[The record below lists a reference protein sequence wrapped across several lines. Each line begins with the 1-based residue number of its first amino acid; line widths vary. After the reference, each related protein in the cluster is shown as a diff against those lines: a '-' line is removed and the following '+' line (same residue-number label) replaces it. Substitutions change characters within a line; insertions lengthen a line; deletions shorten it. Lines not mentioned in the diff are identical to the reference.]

1 MRLWIDS
8 MEKILLIDDDEGL
21 LHFLKRFFLR
31 KGFDVTA
38 CENARV
44 AIDVISRENFNLV
57 MLDYKM
63 PELNGLDALNEIK
76 KIDAKTPVILMTAYG
91 TTDLAIEA
99 MKQGA
104 YDYLVKPF
112 DQMDLTRIV
121 GEALAVNRQMKDVVG
136 FPVADPSPPP
146 FSKKKKS
153 ALQIIGN
160 SRKMQE
166 IYKLIGQIAEK
177 DVSVFISGESGTGKE
192 LVARAIYHHS
202 RRKEKPFIAINCAA
216 IPEALFES
224 ELFGHERGAFT
235 GADRTVIGKIERCD
249 QGTLFLDEI
258 TEMSLSLQ
266 AKLLRAIQEREIERV
281 GGAHTIP
288 VDVRILTATNK
299 DIDKEVEEGRF
310 RQDLY
315 WRLKVISL
323 NIPPLRE
330 RAEDIPAL
338 VDYFLG
344 HFCAEYGRA
353 QCFIKDSAL
362 KKLSAYSWPGNVRE
376 LENCVRRSVLLSA
389 GNIISEKDLMIPDE
403 QEVKQVQGFSHAQ
416 LLERLRGK
424 LENII
429 PDILRLSDQD
439 IHANIIEMVEETLIH
454 AALRECGDNQV
465 QAAKML
471 GISRNT
477 LRHRLKKQQDRQ
489 TGEPNPD

>member
-1 MRLWIDS
+1 MD
-8 MEKILLIDDDEGL
+8 KILVIDDDEGL
-21 LHFLKRFFLR
+21 LHFLSRFFKR

-38 CENARV
+38 STTPHD
-44 AIDVISRENFNLV
+44 AIDIMSQGNFNLV
-57 MLDYKM
+57 MLDYKL
-63 PELNGLDALNEIK
+63 PDLNGLDVLKEIK
-76 KIDAKTPVILMTAYG
+76 KRDTKIPVILMTAYG
-91 TTDLAIEA
+91 TTELAIEA

-121 GEALAVNRQMKDVVG
+121 KEALAVSRQMKNVVG
-136 FPVADPSPPP
+136 LPVSGPSHSSFP
-146 FSKKKKS
+146 KKKN
-153 ALQIIGN
+153 ALRIIGN

-202 RRKEKPFIAINCAA
+202 LRKEQPFIAVNCAA
-216 IPEALFES
+216 IPETLFES
-224 ELFGHERGAFT
+224 ELFGRERGAFT

-249 QGTLFLDEI
+249 HGTLFLDEI

-266 AKLLRAIQEREIERV
+266 AKLLRAIQEQEIERV
-281 GGAHTIP
+281 GGTQVIP
-288 VDVRILTATNK
+288 VDVRFLAATNK
-299 DIDKEVEEGRF
+299 NIEKEVAAGRF
-310 RQDLY
+310 RQDLF
-315 WRLKVISL
+315 WRLKVIYL

-338 VDYFLG
+338 ADYFLER
-344 HFCAEYGRA
+344 FCDEYDQAR
-353 QCFIKDSAL
+353 CFIKDSAL
-362 KKLSAYSWPGNVRE
+362 KRLSSYSWPGNVRE
-376 LENCVRRSVLLSA
+376 FENCVRRSVLLSA
-389 GNIISEKDLMIPDE
+389 GNIISEKDLMIPDMPE
-403 QEVKQVQGFSHAQ
+403 TILSCGVSHDQ
-416 LLERLRGK
+416 LLERLRKK

-439 IHANIIEMVEETLIH
+439 IHANIIEMVEEILIR
-454 AALRECGDNQV
+454 AALHDCGDNQV

-477 LRHRLKKQQDRQ
+477 LRHRLKRLQDRKLSEM
-489 TGEPNPD
+489 TSK

>member
-1 MRLWIDS
+1 

-38 CENARV
+38 CENPRT
-44 AIDVISRENFNLV
+44 AIDAISSQNFNLV
-57 MLDYKM
+57 ILDYKM
-63 PELNGLDALNEIK
+63 PEMNGLDALKEIK
-76 KIDAKTPVILMTAYG
+76 QIDAKTPVILMTAYG

-146 FSKKKKS
+146 FSKNKS

-192 LVARAIYHHS
+192 LVARAIYPHS
-202 RRKEKPFIAINCAA
+202 QRKEKPFIAINCAA

-235 GADRTVIGKIERCD
+235 GAERTVIGKIERCD

-258 TEMSLSLQ
+258 TEMSLPLQ

-281 GGAHTIP
+281 GGAKTIS
-288 VDVRILTATNK
+288 VDVRFLAATNK
-299 DIDKEVEEGRF
+299 DIEKEVEEGRF

-330 RAEDIPAL
+330 RIEDIPAL
-338 VDYFLG
+338 VDYFLV
-344 HFCAEYGRA
+344 HFCTEYDRA

-362 KKLSAYSWPGNVRE
+362 KKLSAYPWPGNVRE

-389 GNIISEKDLMIPDE
+389 GNIITEKDLMIPDAE
-403 QEVKQVQGFSHAQ
+403 EVKLVRGFNREQ

-424 LENII
+424 LESII

-439 IHANIIEMVEETLIH
+439 IHANIIEMVEETLIR
-454 AALRECGDNQV
+454 AALLECGDNQV

-489 TGEPNPD
+489 AGESCPD

>member
-1 MRLWIDS
+1 

-21 LHFLKRFFLR
+21 LHFLSRFFLR
-31 KGFDVTA
+31 KGFDVTTFTD
-38 CENARV
+38 ARI
-44 AIDVISRENFNLV
+44 AIDAISRQNFDLV

-63 PELNGLDALNEIK
+63 PELNGLDALEEIK
-76 KIDAKTPVILMTAYG
+76 KIDTKTPVILMTAYG

-112 DQMDLTRIV
+112 EQMDLTRIV
-121 GEALAVNRQMKDVVG
+121 GEALAVNRQVKDVVG
-136 FPVADPSPPP
+136 FPVADPSPPS
-146 FSKKKKS
+146 FSKTKS
-153 ALQIIGN
+153 ALKIIGN

-177 DVSVFISGESGTGKE
+177 NVAVFITGESGTGKE

-202 RRKEKPFIAINCAA
+202 GRKEKPFIAVNCAA
-216 IPEALFES
+216 IPESLFES

-235 GADRTVIGKIERCD
+235 GAERTVIGKIERCD

-258 TEMSLSLQ
+258 AEMSLPLQ
-266 AKLLRAIQEREIERV
+266 AKLLRTIQEKEIERV
-281 GGAHTIP
+281 GGDRIIP
-288 VDVRILTATNK
+288 VDVRIIAATNK
-299 DIDKEVEEGRF
+299 EIEKEVEGGRF

-315 WRLKVISL
+315 WRLQVISL
-323 NIPPLRE
+323 HIPPLRE
-330 RAEDIPAL
+330 RIEDLPAL
-338 VDYFLG
+338 VEYFLAR
-344 HFCAEYGRA
+344 FCSEYNRA

-376 LENCVRRSVLLSA
+376 LENCVRRAVLLSA
-389 GNIISEKDLMIPDE
+389 GNVIAEKDLMLPE
-403 QEVKQVQGFSHAQ
+403 AEEKKRLQGFSREQ
-416 LLERLRGK
+416 LVDRLREK

-439 IHANIIEMVEETLIH
+439 IHANIIEMVEETLIR

-477 LRHRLKKQQDRQ
+477 LRHRLKRQQKHQADEKSQ
-489 TGEPNPD
+489 G

>member
-1 MRLWIDS
+1 

-38 CENARV
+38 CANARI
-44 AIDVISRENFNLV
+44 AIDAISRQDFNLV

-63 PELNGLDALNEIK
+63 PEMNGLDAIKEIK
-76 KIDAKTPVILMTAYG
+76 KIDAKTPIILMTAYG

-112 DQMDLTRIV
+112 DQLDLTRIV
-121 GEALAVNRQMKDVVG
+121 GEALAVNRQIKDVVG
-136 FPVADPSPPP
+136 FPVSGRSTSPV
-146 FSKKKKS
+146 SKKKS
-153 ALQIIGN
+153 TLQIIGN
-160 SRKMQE
+160 SKKMQE
-166 IYKLIGQIAEK
+166 IYKLIGQIAERN
-177 DVSVFISGESGTGKE
+177 VSVFITGESGTGKE

-202 RRKEKPFIAINCAA
+202 QRKEKPFIAINSAA

-235 GADRTVIGKIERCD
+235 GAERTVIGKIERCD

-258 TEMSLSLQ
+258 TEMSLPLQ
-266 AKLLRAIQEREIERV
+266 AKLLRAIQEQEIERV
-281 GGAHTIP
+281 GGAKTIP
-288 VDVRILTATNK
+288 VDVRILAATNK
-299 DIDKEVEEGRF
+299 DIEKEVEEGRF

-323 NIPPLRE
+323 DIPPLRE
-330 RAEDIPAL
+330 RTEDIPVL

-344 HFCAEYGRA
+344 RFCTEYERA

-362 KKLSAYSWPGNVRE
+362 KKISAYSWPGNVRE
-376 LENCVRRSVLLSA
+376 LENCIRRSVLLSA
-389 GNIISEKDLMIPDE
+389 GNIIAEKDLMIPDVTE
-403 QEVKQVQGFSHAQ
+403 SQNVRELSRNQ
-416 LLERLRGK
+416 LLDRLRKK

-429 PDILRLSDQD
+429 PDILHLSDQD
-439 IHANIIEMVEETLIH
+439 SHANIIEMVEETLIR

-477 LRHRLKKQQDRQ
+477 LRHRLKRRQERQ
-489 TGEPNPD
+489 TGEETPD

>member
-1 MRLWIDS
+1 MDL

-31 KGFDVTA
+31 KGFDVTV
-38 CENARV
+38 CDNARI
-44 AIDVISRENFNLV
+44 AIDAISRENFDLV
-57 MLDYKM
+57 LLDYKM
-63 PELNGLDALNEIK
+63 PKLNGLDALIEIK

-112 DQMDLTRIV
+112 DQIDLTRIV
-121 GEALAVNRQMKDVVG
+121 GEALAVNRQIKDVVG
-136 FPVADPSPPP
+136 FPVTDPSLPA
-146 FSKKKKS
+146 FSKKKS
-153 ALQIIGN
+153 ALRIIGN

-177 DVSVFISGESGTGKE
+177 KVSVFITGESGTGKE

-216 IPEALFES
+216 IPESLFES

-235 GADRTVIGKIERCD
+235 GAERTVIGKIERCD

-258 TEMSLSLQ
+258 TEMSFPLQ
-266 AKLLRAIQEREIERV
+266 AKLLRAIQEQEIERV
-281 GGAHTIP
+281 GGNSTIP
-288 VDVRILTATNK
+288 VDVRILAATNK
-299 DIDKEVEEGRF
+299 DIEKEVEEGRF

-330 RAEDIPAL
+330 RTEDIPAL
-338 VDYFLG
+338 VDYFLER
-344 HFCAEYGRA
+344 FCAEYGRA

-362 KKLSAYSWPGNVRE
+362 KKLSAYAWPGNVRE

-389 GNIISEKDLMIPDE
+389 GNVIAEKDLMIPDAE
-403 QEVKQVQGFSHAQ
+403 EAQQIQGLSRDQ
-416 LLERLRGK
+416 LLERLREK

-429 PDILRLSDQD
+429 PDILHLSDQD
-439 IHANIIEMVEETLIH
+439 IHANIIEMVEETLIS

-477 LRHRLKKQQDRQ
+477 FRHRLKRKQQRK
-489 TGEPNPD
+489 TEEETPG

>member
-1 MRLWIDS
+1 MDS

-38 CENARV
+38 CENPKS
-44 AIDVISRENFNLV
+44 AIDAISRQNFNLV

-63 PELNGLDALNEIK
+63 PEMNGLDVLKEIK
-76 KIDAKTPVILMTAYG
+76 KIDTKTPVILMTAYG

-112 DQMDLTRIV
+112 DQLDLTRIV

-136 FPVADPSPPP
+136 FPVADPSLSP
-146 FSKKKKS
+146 FSKKKS

-177 DVSVFISGESGTGKE
+177 DVSIFISGESGTGKE

-202 RRKEKPFIAINCAA
+202 RRKEKQFIAINCAA
-216 IPEALFES
+216 IPESLFES

-235 GADRTVIGKIERCD
+235 GAERTVIGKIERCD

-258 TEMSLSLQ
+258 TEMSLPLQ
-266 AKLLRAIQEREIERV
+266 AKLLRAVQEREIERV

-288 VDVRILTATNK
+288 VDVRILAATNK
-299 DIDKEVEEGRF
+299 NIEKEVEEGRF
-310 RQDLY
+310 RPDLY
-315 WRLKVISL
+315 FRLKVISL
-323 NIPPLRE
+323 EIPPLRE
-330 RAEDIPAL
+330 RVEDLPAL

-344 HFCAEYGRA
+344 HFCSEYGRA

-389 GNIISEKDLMIPDE
+389 GNIITEKDLMIPDE
-403 QEVKQVQGFSHAQ
+403 KEVKRVQEFNREQ

-424 LENII
+424 LESII

-439 IHANIIEMVEETLIH
+439 IHANIIEMVEETLIR
-454 AALRECGDNQV
+454 AALSECGDNQV

-477 LRHRLKKQQDRQ
+477 LRHRLKKRQDRQ
-489 TGEPNPD
+489 TGETSPD

>member
-1 MRLWIDS
+1 MDI
-8 MEKILLIDDDEGL
+8 MEKILLIDDDAGL

-31 KGFDVTA
+31 KGFEVTA
-38 CENARV
+38 CENPKT
-44 AIDVISRENFNLV
+44 AIDAISHQNFNLV

-63 PELNGLDALNEIK
+63 PEMNGLDTLKEIK
-76 KIDAKTPVILMTAYG
+76 KTDAKTPVILMTAYG

-121 GEALAVNRQMKDVVG
+121 GEALAVNRQVKDIVG
-136 FPVADPSPPP
+136 FPVSDPSPSPL
-146 FSKKKKS
+146 SKKKG

-166 IYKLIGQIAEK
+166 IYKLIGQVAEK

-192 LVARAIYHHS
+192 LVARAIFHHS
-202 RRKEKPFIAINCAA
+202 RRKDKQFIAINCAA
-216 IPEALFES
+216 IPESLFES

-235 GADRTVIGKIERCD
+235 GAERTVIGKIERCD

-266 AKLLRAIQEREIERV
+266 AKLLRVIQEQEVERV
-281 GGAHTIP
+281 GGTHTIP
-288 VDVRILTATNK
+288 VDVRILAATNK
-299 DIDKEVEEGRF
+299 NIEKEVEEGRF

-315 WRLKVISL
+315 FRLKVISIK
-323 NIPPLRE
+323 IPSLRE
-330 RAEDIPAL
+330 RVEDIPAL
-338 VDYFLG
+338 VNYFLEY
-344 HFCAEYGRA
+344 FCAEYERA

-362 KKLSAYSWPGNVRE
+362 KKLSVYPWPGNVRE

-389 GNIISEKDLMIPDE
+389 GNIITEKDLMIPDAEDVKRVQNSNRE
-403 QEVKQVQGFSHAQ
+403 Q
-416 LLERLRGK
+416 LIERLRGK
-424 LENII
+424 LESII
-429 PDILRLSDQD
+429 PELLRLSDHN
-439 IHANIIEMVEETLIH
+439 IHANIIEMVEESLIR
-454 AALRECGDNQV
+454 AALNQCGDNQV

-477 LRHRLKKQQDRQ
+477 LRHRLKKQQERQ
-489 TGEPNPD
+489 AGNLNSH

>member
-1 MRLWIDS
+1 

-21 LHFLKRFFLR
+21 LHFLSRFFLR

-38 CENARV
+38 CANARL
-44 AIDVISRENFNLV
+44 AIDAISRQNFDLV

-63 PELNGLDALNEIK
+63 PELNGLDALEEIK

-99 MKQGA
+99 MKRGA
-104 YDYLVKPF
+104 YDYLIKPF
-112 DQMDLTRIV
+112 EQMDLTRIV
-121 GEALAVNRQMKDVVG
+121 GEALTVNRQMKDVVG
-136 FPVADPSPPP
+136 FPAADPSPPP
-146 FSKKKKS
+146 FSKTKS

-177 DVSVFISGESGTGKE
+177 DVSVFITGESGTGKE

-202 RRKEKPFIAINCAA
+202 LRKEKPFIAINCAA
-216 IPEALFES
+216 IPESLFES

-235 GADRTVIGKIERCD
+235 GAERTVIGKIERCD

-258 TEMSLSLQ
+258 AEMSLPLQ
-266 AKLLRAIQEREIERV
+266 AKLLRAIQEKEIERV
-281 GGAHTIP
+281 GGNRTIP
-288 VDVRILTATNK
+288 VDVRILAATNR
-299 DIDKEVEEGRF
+299 DIEKEVEGGRF

-323 NIPPLRE
+323 HIPPLRE
-330 RAEDIPAL
+330 RDEDLPAL
-338 VDYFLG
+338 VEYFLG
-344 HFCAEYGRA
+344 RFCAEYSRA

-376 LENCVRRSVLLSA
+376 LKNCLRRAVLLSA
-389 GNIISEKDLMIPDE
+389 GNVIAEKDLMIPDAE
-403 QEVKQVQGFSHAQ
+403 EEKRLQGFSRDQ
-416 LLERLRGK
+416 LLDRLREK

-439 IHANIIEMVEETLIH
+439 IHANIIELVEETLIR
-454 AALRECGDNQV
+454 AALRECADNQV
-465 QAAKML
+465 QAAKLL

-477 LRHRLKKQQDRQ
+477 LRHRLKRQQDRQ
-489 TGEPNPD
+489 AGEETKS

>member
-1 MRLWIDS
+1 

-21 LHFLKRFFLR
+21 LHFLSRFFLR
-31 KGFDVTA
+31 KGFEVTA
-38 CENARV
+38 FANART
-44 AIDVISRENFNLV
+44 AIDAISRQNFDLV

-63 PELNGLDALNEIK
+63 PELNGLDALEEIK

-99 MKQGA
+99 MKRGA

-112 DQMDLTRIV
+112 EQMDLTRIV
-121 GEALAVNRQMKDVVG
+121 GEALTVNRQVKDVVG
-136 FPVADPSPPP
+136 FPVADPSPPS
-146 FSKKKKS
+146 FSKIKS
-153 ALQIIGN
+153 TLQIIGS

-177 DVSVFISGESGTGKE
+177 NVTVFITGESGTGKE

-202 RRKEKPFIAINCAA
+202 QRKEKPFIAVNCAA
-216 IPEALFES
+216 IPESLFES

-235 GADRTVIGKIERCD
+235 GAERTVIGKIERCD

-258 TEMSLSLQ
+258 TEMSLPLQ
-266 AKLLRAIQEREIERV
+266 AKLLRAIQEKEIERV
-281 GGAHTIP
+281 GGGLVIP
-288 VDVRILTATNK
+288 VDVRILAATNK
-299 DIDKEVEEGRF
+299 DIEKEVEEGRF

-315 WRLKVISL
+315 WRLKVITL
-323 NIPPLRE
+323 HIPPLRE
-330 RAEDIPAL
+330 RAEDLPVL

-344 HFCAEYGRA
+344 RFCAEYDRA

-376 LENCVRRSVLLSA
+376 LENCMRRAVLLSA
-389 GNIISEKDLMIPDE
+389 GNIIAEKDLMIPDAE
-403 QEVKQVQGFSHAQ
+403 EAQQVRGLSRNQ
-416 LLERLRGK
+416 LLDRLRKK

-429 PDILRLSDQD
+429 PDILHLSDQN
-439 IHANIIEMVEETLIH
+439 IHANIIEMVEETLIY

-477 LRHRLKKQQDRQ
+477 LRHRLKRQQDRQ
-489 TGEPNPD
+489 TGEETPD

>member
-1 MRLWIDS
+1 

-31 KGFDVTA
+31 KGFEVTA
-38 CENARV
+38 CVNARI
-44 AIDVISRENFNLV
+44 AIDAISRQDFNLV

-63 PELNGLDALNEIK
+63 PEMSGLDAIKEIK

-121 GEALAVNRQMKDVVG
+121 GEALAVNRQIKDVVG
-136 FPVADPSPPP
+136 FPVSDLSPSS
-146 FSKKKKS
+146 FSKKKS
-153 ALQIIGN
+153 TLRIIGN

-177 DVSVFISGESGTGKE
+177 DVSVFITGESGTGKE

-202 RRKEKPFIAINCAA
+202 QRKEKPFIAINSAA
-216 IPEALFES
+216 IPETLFES

-258 TEMSLSLQ
+258 TEMSLPLQ
-266 AKLLRAIQEREIERV
+266 AKLLRVIQEQEIERV
-281 GGAHTIP
+281 GGGKTIP
-288 VDVRILTATNK
+288 VDVRILAATNK
-299 DIDKEVEEGRF
+299 DIEKEVEEGRF

-315 WRLKVISL
+315 YRLKVISL

-330 RAEDIPAL
+330 RAEDIPVL

-344 HFCAEYGRA
+344 RFCAEYERA

-362 KKLSAYSWPGNVRE
+362 KKISTYSWPGNVRE

-389 GNIISEKDLMIPDE
+389 GNIITEKDLMIPDV
-403 QEVKQVQGFSHAQ
+403 QESQDVQELSRNQ
-416 LLERLRGK
+416 LIDRLREK

-429 PDILRLSDQD
+429 PDILHLSDQN
-439 IHANIIEMVEETLIH
+439 IHANIIEMVEETLIY
-454 AALRECGDNQV
+454 AALRECDDNQV

-477 LRHRLKKQQDRQ
+477 LRHRLKRRQ
-489 TGEPNPD
+489 ERQVGDETPD

>member
-1 MRLWIDS
+1 

-21 LHFLKRFFLR
+21 LHFLSRFFLR

-38 CENARV
+38 LANART
-44 AIDVISRENFNLV
+44 AIDAISRENFDLV

-63 PELNGLDALNEIK
+63 PELNGLDALDEIK

-91 TTDLAIEA
+91 TTDLTIEA
-99 MKQGA
+99 MKRGA

-136 FPVADPSPPP
+136 FPVADPPPP
-146 FSKKKKS
+146 SFSKTKGT
-153 ALQIIGN
+153 LQIIGN

-177 DVSVFISGESGTGKE
+177 DVSIFITGESGTGKE
-192 LVARAIYHHS
+192 LVAKAIYHHS
-202 RRKEKPFIAINCAA
+202 RRKEKPFIAVNCAA

-235 GADRTVIGKIERCD
+235 GAERTVIGKMERCD
-249 QGTLFLDEI
+249 RGTLFLDEI
-258 TEMSLSLQ
+258 TEMSLPLQ
-266 AKLLRAIQEREIERV
+266 AKLLRAIQEKEIERV
-281 GGAHTIP
+281 GGSGTIS
-288 VDVRILTATNK
+288 VDVRILAATNK
-299 DIDKEVEEGRF
+299 DIEKEVEAGRF

-323 NIPPLRE
+323 HIPPLRE
-330 RAEDIPAL
+330 RAQDIPLL
-338 VDYFLG
+338 VDYFLDR
-344 HFCAEYGRA
+344 FCTEYNLA

-376 LENCVRRSVLLSA
+376 LENCVRRAVLLSA
-389 GNIISEKDLMIPDE
+389 GNVIAEKDLMIPEAEEEKRLSDLSRE
-403 QEVKQVQGFSHAQ
+403 Q
-416 LLERLRGK
+416 LLNRLREK
-424 LENII
+424 LENIV

-439 IHANIIEMVEETLIH
+439 IHANIIELVEETLIH

-489 TGEPNPD
+489 TE

>member
-1 MRLWIDS
+1 MDV
-8 MEKILLIDDDEGL
+8 MEKILVIDDDEGL
-21 LHFLKRFFLR
+21 LHFLSRFFMR
-31 KGFDVTA
+31 KGFDVTTCA
-38 CENARV
+38 NAHV
-44 AIDVISRENFNLV
+44 ALDTISRQNFNLV

-63 PELNGLDALNEIK
+63 PELNGLDALKEIK

-104 YDYLVKPF
+104 YDYLLKPF

-121 GEALAVNRQMKDVVG
+121 GEALTVSRQMKDVVG
-136 FPVADPSPPP
+136 FPVADPSPPLAL
-146 FSKKKKS
+146 KKKS
-153 ALQIIGN
+153 ALRIIGN

-166 IYKLIGQIAEK
+166 IYKLIGQIAQK
-177 DVSVFISGESGTGKE
+177 DVPVFISGESGTGKE

-202 RRKEKPFIAINCAA
+202 RRKDKPFIAVNCAA
-216 IPEALFES
+216 IPESLFES

-258 TEMSLSLQ
+258 TEMSLALQ
-266 AKLLRAIQEREIERV
+266 AKLLRAIQEQEIERV
-281 GGAHTIP
+281 GGARTIP
-288 VDVRILTATNK
+288 VDVRILAATNR
-299 DIDKEVEEGRF
+299 DIEKEVEAGRF
-310 RQDLY
+310 RQDLF
-315 WRLKVISL
+315 WRLKVIFL

-330 RAEDIPAL
+330 RVEDIPAL
-338 VDYFLG
+338 VDYFLE
-344 HFCAEYGRA
+344 HFCTEYERA

-389 GNIISEKDLMIPDE
+389 GNIIAEKDLMIPDE
-403 QEVKQVQGFSHAQ
+403 PDEAKQVQGFSREQ
-416 LLERLRGK
+416 LLERLREK
-424 LENII
+424 LDNLL
-429 PDILRLSDQD
+429 PDILCLSGQN
-439 IHANIIEMVEETLIH
+439 IHANIIEMVEETLIR

-477 LRHRLKKQQDRQ
+477 LRHRLKKRTDRQ
-489 TGEPNPD
+489 NGEATPD